1 MNPISNELSN
11 LSGVNNIAPSIEAP
25 TTDIKTSVA
34 TAVAPGNT
42 PAGRGAPQS
51 KSVELPSPLPAVNQ
65 NVTAEQTNEI
75 AGLVE
80 ELWPVALKTV
90 QFQAFNLLIMSFTSP
105 DEFEIELG
113 KVTDQLGAAQKKLK
127 LAEIEQT
134 RQNNIKQ
141 MDVNQ
146 TKMKESE
153 EAAEKAKKS
162 GLAGKIFGWL
172 SAIASIVIGAILVA
186 TGVGAAA
193 GALLIAAGAVGVA
206 NMAVQQAAEDG
217 LISGE
222 TMKWLGP
229 LMTAM
234 EVLVAIVSVVVTF
247 GGAIAGSAVKIAA
260 KVAETAAKVGAK
272 AGGKV
277 AEVTANIA
285 AKAGAQAAKMTAK
298 AATEAT
304 KAALSTTQKIVKT
317 GTSAADLGINIA
329 QGLTSAVNSSLQ
341 ADLKNKEADVVENRQ
356 DLTVLQAV
364 MDKLKEALSQMTE
377 SFQHIMEMIFQM
389 ITAKGTMLQ
398 NIASRPSAI

>member
-1 MNPISNELSN
+1 MNPISNERSN
-11 LSGVNNIAPSIEAP
+11 LAGVNIAPSIEAP
-25 TTDIKTSVA
+25 TVEIKSSGFTE
-34 TAVAPGNT
+34 VAPGNT
-42 PAGRGAPQS
+42 PAGRGAHQS
-51 KSVELPSPLPAVNQ
+51 KSVELPSPLSAVNQ

-113 KVTDQLGAAQKKLK
+113 KVTDLLGAVQKKLK

-217 LISGE
+217 LISAE

-229 LMTAM
+229 VMTAL
-234 EVLVAIVSVVVTF
+234 EVAMAVVSAVVTC
-247 GGAIAGSAVKIAA
+247 GGAAAGKLAELGA
-260 KVAETAAKVGAK
+260 KV
-272 AGGKV
+272 GGKV
-277 AEVTANIA
+277 AEVTGKIA
-285 AKAGAQAAKMTAK
+285 AKAGVEAFKAGAK
-298 AATEAT
+298 AATEVT
-304 KAALSTTQKIVKT
+304 KATLTATQKVVKT
-317 GTSAADLGINIA
+317 ATGVTDLALNIGQGTASTVDSSLKADLQNK
-329 QGLTSAVNSSLQ
+329 Q
-341 ADLKNKEADVVENRQ
+341 ADLVENRQ
-356 DLTVLQAV
+356 DLTTLQAV

>member
-1 MNPISNELSN
+1 MNPISNERSN
-11 LSGVNNIAPSIEAP
+11 LAGVNNIAPSIEAP
-25 TTDIKTSVA
+25 TADIKTSVA

-42 PAGRGAPQS
+42 PAGRGALQS

-90 QFQAFNLLIMSFTSP
+90 QFQAFNLLILSFTSP

-113 KVTDQLGAAQKKLK
+113 KVTDKLGEAQKKLK
-127 LAEIEQT
+127 LAEVEQT
-134 RQNNIKQ
+134 RQKNIQQ
-141 MDVNQ
+141 MDANQ
-146 TKMKESE
+146 TKMKESA

-162 GLAGKIFGWL
+162 GLFGKIFGWL

-206 NMAVQQAAEDG
+206 NMAVQQAAQDG
-217 LISGE
+217 LISAE

-229 LMTAM
+229 VMTAL
-234 EVLVAIVSVVVTF
+234 EVAMAVVSAVVTC
-247 GGAIAGSAVKIAA
+247 GGAAAGKLAELGA
-260 KVAETAAKVGAK
+260 KV
-272 AGGKV
+272 GGKV
-277 AEVTANIA
+277 AEVTGKIA
-285 AKAGAQAAKMTAK
+285 AKAGVEAFKAGAK
-298 AATEAT
+298 AATEVT
-304 KAALSTTQKIVKT
+304 KATLTATQKVVKT
-317 GTSAADLGINIA
+317 ATGATDLVLNIGQGTASTVDSAFKAN
-329 QGLTSAVNSSLQ
+329 LQ
-341 ADLKNKEADVVENRQ
+341 NKQADVVENRQ
-356 DLTVLQAV
+356 DLTTLQAV

-389 ITAKGTMLQ
+389 ITAKGTML
-398 NIASRPSAI
+398 NNLASRPSAI

>member
-1 MNPISNELSN
+1 MNPISNERSN
-11 LSGVNNIAPSIEAP
+11 QVGVNNIIPSIEAP
-25 TTDIKTSVA
+25 TADIKTSVA
-34 TAVAPGNT
+34 TAVAPGNM
-42 PAGRGAPQS
+42 PAGRGSLQS

-65 NVTAEQTNEI
+65 NVTAEQANEI

-217 LISGE
+217 LISAE

-229 LMTAM
+229 VMTAL
-234 EVLVAIVSVVVTF
+234 EVAMAVVSAVVTC
-247 GGAIAGSAVKIAA
+247 GGAVAGAVAKLGA
-260 KVAETAAKVGAK
+260 KV
-272 AGGKV
+272 GGKV
-277 AEVTANIA
+277 AEVTAKIA
-285 AKAGAQAAKMTAK
+285 AKAGVEGFKAGAK
-298 AATEAT
+298 AATEVT
-304 KAALSTTQKIVKT
+304 KATLMTTQKVVKT
-317 GTSAADLGINIA
+317 ATGVTDLVVNIGQGTANTVDSSLKADLQNK
-329 QGLTSAVNSSLQ
+329 Q
-341 ADLKNKEADVVENRQ
+341 ADLLENRQ
-356 DLTVLQAV
+356 DLTTLQAV
-364 MDKLKEALSQMTE
+364 MDKLKETLSQMTE

-389 ITAKGTMLQ
+389 ITAKGSMLQ

>member
-1 MNPISNELSN
+1 MNPIDSQRSN
-11 LSGVNNIAPSIEAP
+11 LAGVNIAPLIEAP
-25 TTDIKTSVA
+25 TAEIKASVS
-34 TAVAPGNT
+34 TEVAPGNI
-42 PAGRGAPQS
+42 PAGRGTHQY

-75 AGLVE
+75 VGLIE
-80 ELWPVALKTV
+80 ELWPVASKTV
-90 QFQAFNLLIMSFTSP
+90 QFQAFNLLVMSFTSP
-105 DEFEIELG
+105 DEFEIELS

-146 TKMKESE
+146 TKMKEAE

-172 SAIASIVIGAILVA
+172 SAIASLVIGAILVA
-186 TGVGAAA
+186 TGVGAVA

-206 NMAVQQAAEDG
+206 NMAVQQAAADG
-217 LISGE
+217 LISPE

-229 LMTAM
+229 VMTAL
-234 EVLVAIVSVVVTF
+234 EVAVAVVSVVVTC
-247 GGAIAGSAVKIAA
+247 GGAIAGKIAELGA
-260 KVAETAAKVGAK
+260 KV
-272 AGGKV
+272 GGKV
-277 AEVTANIA
+277 AEATAKIA
-285 AKAGAQAAKMTAK
+285 AK
-298 AATEAT
+298 AATEVT
-304 KAALSTTQKIVKT
+304 KAALTTTQEVVKVAT
-317 GTSAADLGINIA
+317 GMADLALNIGQGI
-329 QGLTSAVNSSLQ
+329 TSTVNSSFQ
-341 ADLKNKEADVVENRQ
+341 ADLQNTQADLVENRQ
-356 DLTVLQAV
+356 GLTTLQAV

>member
-1 MNPISNELSN
+1 MNPIDSQRSN
-11 LSGVNNIAPSIEAP
+11 LAGVNITPLIEAP
-25 TTDIKTSVA
+25 TAEIKTSVS
-34 TAVAPGNT
+34 TEVAPGNI
-42 PAGRGAPQS
+42 PAGRGTHQY
-51 KSVELPSPLPAVNQ
+51 KSVKLPSPLPAVNQ

-75 AGLVE
+75 AGLIE
-80 ELWPVALKTV
+80 ELWPVASKTV
-90 QFQAFNLLIMSFTSP
+90 QFQAFNLLVMSFTSP
-105 DEFEIELG
+105 DEFEIELS

-146 TKMKESE
+146 TKMKEAE

-172 SAIASIVIGAILVA
+172 SAIASLVIGAILVA

-206 NMAVQQAAEDG
+206 NMAVQQAAADG
-217 LISGE
+217 LISPE

-229 LMTAM
+229 VMTAL
-234 EVLVAIVSVVVTF
+234 EVAVALVSVVVTC
-247 GGAIAGSAVKIAA
+247 GGAVAGKIAELGA
-260 KVAETAAKVGAK
+260 KV
-272 AGGKV
+272 GGKV
-277 AEVTANIA
+277 AEVTAKIA
-285 AKAGAQAAKMTAK
+285 AKAGVEAFKAGAK
-298 AATEAT
+298 AATEVT
-304 KAALSTTQKIVKT
+304 KAALTTTQKVVKT
-317 GTSAADLGINIA
+317 ATGVADLALNIGQGI
-329 QGLTSAVNSSLQ
+329 TSTVNNSFQ
-341 ADLKNKEADVVENRQ
+341 ADLQNTQADLVENRQ
-356 DLTVLQAV
+356 GLTTLQAV

>member
-1 MNPISNELSN
+1 
-11 LSGVNNIAPSIEAP
+11 
-25 TTDIKTSVA
+25 
-34 TAVAPGNT
+34 
-42 PAGRGAPQS
+42 
-51 KSVELPSPLPAVNQ
+51 
-65 NVTAEQTNEI
+65 VTAEQTNEI
-75 AGLVE
+75 AGLIE
-80 ELWPVALKTV
+80 ELWPVASKTV
-90 QFQAFNLLIMSFTSP
+90 QFQAFNLLVMSFTSP
-105 DEFEIELG
+105 DEFEIELS

-146 TKMKESE
+146 TKMKEAE

-172 SAIASIVIGAILVA
+172 SAIASLVIGAILVA

-206 NMAVQQAAEDG
+206 NMAVQQAAADG
-217 LISGE
+217 LISPE

-229 LMTAM
+229 VMTAL
-234 EVLVAIVSVVVTF
+234 EVAVALISVVVTC
-247 GGAIAGSAVKIAA
+247 GGAVAGKIAELGA
-260 KVAETAAKVGAK
+260 KV
-272 AGGKV
+272 GGKV
-277 AEVTANIA
+277 AEVTAKIA
-285 AKAGAQAAKMTAK
+285 AKAGVEAFKAGAK
-298 AATEAT
+298 AATEVT
-304 KAALSTTQKIVKT
+304 KAALTTTQKVVKT
-317 GTSAADLGINIA
+317 ATGVADLALNIGQGI
-329 QGLTSAVNSSLQ
+329 TSTVNNSFQ
-341 ADLKNKEADVVENRQ
+341 ADLQNTQADLVENRQ
-356 DLTVLQAV
+356 GLTTLQAV

>member
-1 MNPISNELSN
+1 MNPISNERLNLVGIN
-11 LSGVNNIAPSIEAP
+11 LSPTIEAP
-25 TTDIKTSVA
+25 KAEIKTSVS
-34 TAVAPGNT
+34 TEVAPGNIS
-42 PAGRGAPQS
+42 AGRGAHQC
-51 KSVELPSPLPAVNQ
+51 KCVELTSPLSAVNQ

-75 AGLVE
+75 T
-80 ELWPVALKTV
+80 ALIEALRPAALNKV

-127 LAEIEQT
+127 LAELEQT

-146 TKMKESE
+146 TKMKEAE

-172 SAIASIVIGAILVA
+172 SAIASIVIGAILIA

-193 GALLIAAGAVGVA
+193 GALLIAAGAVGIA

-217 LISGE
+217 LISQD

-229 LMTAM
+229 LMTAI
-234 EVLVAIVSVVVTF
+234 EVAMAVVSAVVTC
-247 GGAIAGSAVKIAA
+247 GGAVAGAVAKLGA
-260 KVAETAAKVGAK
+260 KV
-272 AGGKV
+272 GGKV
-277 AEVTANIA
+277 AEVTAKIA
-285 AKAGAQAAKMTAK
+285 AKAGVEGFKAGTT
-298 AATEAT
+298 AATEVT
-304 KAALSTTQKIVKT
+304 KAALTTTQKIVKT
-317 GTSAADLGINIA
+317 ATGVTDLALNIG
-329 QGLTSAVNSSLQ
+329 QGVSSTVNSALQ
-341 ADLKNKEADVVENRQ
+341 ADLQNKQADLVENRQ
-356 DLTVLQAV
+356 DLTALQAV

-377 SFQHIMEMIFQM
+377 AFQHIMEMIFQM

-398 NIASRPSAI
+398 NLASRPSAI

>member
-1 MNPISNELSN
+1 MNPIDSQRSN
-11 LSGVNNIAPSIEAP
+11 LAGVNITPLIEAP
-25 TTDIKTSVA
+25 TAEIKTSVS
-34 TAVAPGNT
+34 TEVAPGNI
-42 PAGRGAPQS
+42 PAGRGTHQY

-75 AGLVE
+75 AGLIE
-80 ELWPVALKTV
+80 ELWPVASKTV
-90 QFQAFNLLIMSFTSP
+90 QFQAFNLLVMSFTSP
-105 DEFEIELG
+105 DEFEIELS

-146 TKMKESE
+146 TKMKEAE

-172 SAIASIVIGAILVA
+172 SAIASLVIGAILVA

-206 NMAVQQAAEDG
+206 NMAVQQAAADG
-217 LISGE
+217 LISPE

-229 LMTAM
+229 VMTAL
-234 EVLVAIVSVVVTF
+234 EVAVALISVVVTC
-247 GGAIAGSAVKIAA
+247 GGAVAGKIAELGA
-260 KVAETAAKVGAK
+260 KV
-272 AGGKV
+272 GGKV
-277 AEVTANIA
+277 AEVTAKIA
-285 AKAGAQAAKMTAK
+285 AKAGVEAFKAGAK
-298 AATEAT
+298 AATEVT
-304 KAALSTTQKIVKT
+304 KAALTTTQQVVKT
-317 GTSAADLGINIA
+317 ATGVADLALNIGQGI
-329 QGLTSAVNSSLQ
+329 TSTVNSSFQ
-341 ADLKNKEADVVENRQ
+341 ADLQNTQADLVENRQ
-356 DLTVLQAV
+356 GLTTLQAV

>member
-1 MNPISNELSN
+1 MNPISNERSN
-11 LSGVNNIAPSIEAP
+11 QVGVNNIIPSIEAP
-25 TTDIKTSVA
+25 TADIKTSVA
-34 TAVAPGNT
+34 TAVAPGNM
-42 PAGRGAPQS
+42 PAGRGSLQS
-51 KSVELPSPLPAVNQ
+51 KSVELPPPLPAVNQ
-65 NVTAEQTNEI
+65 NVTAEQANEI

-217 LISGE
+217 LISAE

-229 LMTAM
+229 VMTAL
-234 EVLVAIVSVVVTF
+234 EVAMAVVSAVVTC
-247 GGAIAGSAVKIAA
+247 GGAVAGAVAKLGA
-260 KVAETAAKVGAK
+260 KV
-272 AGGKV
+272 GGKV
-277 AEVTANIA
+277 AEVTAKIA
-285 AKAGAQAAKMTAK
+285 AKAGVEGFKAGAK
-298 AATEAT
+298 AATEVT
-304 KAALSTTQKIVKT
+304 KATLTTTQKVVKT
-317 GTSAADLGINIA
+317 ATGVTDLVVNIGQGTANTVDRSLKADLQNK
-329 QGLTSAVNSSLQ
+329 Q
-341 ADLKNKEADVVENRQ
+341 ADLLENRQ
-356 DLTVLQAV
+356 DLTTLQAV
-364 MDKLKEALSQMTE
+364 MDKLKETLSQMTE

>member
-1 MNPISNELSN
+1 MNPISNERSN
-11 LSGVNNIAPSIEAP
+11 LAGVNIAPSIEAP
-25 TTDIKTSVA
+25 TVKTKTSGL
-34 TAVAPGNT
+34 TEVAPGNIS
-42 PAGRGAPQS
+42 AGRGAHQS
-51 KSVELPSPLPAVNQ
+51 KSVELPSPLSAVNQ

-113 KVTDQLGAAQKKLK
+113 KVTDKLGEAQKKLK
-127 LAEIEQT
+127 LTEVEQT
-134 RQNNIKQ
+134 RQKNIQQ
-141 MDVNQ
+141 MDANQ
-146 TKMKESE
+146 AKMKESA

-206 NMAVQQAAEDG
+206 NMAVQQAAQDG
-217 LISGE
+217 LISAE

-229 LMTAM
+229 VMTAL
-234 EVLVAIVSVVVTF
+234 EVAMAVVSAVVTC
-247 GGAIAGSAVKIAA
+247 GGAAAGKLAELGA
-260 KVAETAAKVGAK
+260 KV
-272 AGGKV
+272 GGKV
-277 AEVTANIA
+277 AEVTGKIA
-285 AKAGAQAAKMTAK
+285 AKAGVEAFKAGAK
-298 AATEAT
+298 AATEVT
-304 KAALSTTQKIVKT
+304 KATLTATQKVVKT
-317 GTSAADLGINIA
+317 ATGATDLVLNIGQGTASTVDSAFKAN
-329 QGLTSAVNSSLQ
+329 LQ
-341 ADLKNKEADVVENRQ
+341 NKQADVVENRQ
-356 DLTVLQAV
+356 DLTTLQAV

-389 ITAKGTMLQ
+389 ITAKGTML
-398 NIASRPSAI
+398 NNLASRPSAI